1 MLTCVCYCCL
11 CSLIHLFD
19 NELKSNE
26 LSMSKLE
33 QQQHSYIQPHVVL
46 FYLYIAMRYGVWVT
60 IYTILQCS
68 EVVIENE
75 ILAAVKLFKL
85 IYSLLFL
92 LTSFFFNRR
101 QLIALLSGWWLAA
114 QIGKKATEVE
124 ARVIGKL
131 VRKEIFKWQMVRIFY
146 ILNKK
151 RHKLWDYEY
160 MKYTCVCMFVYFEN
174 IELPSQRS
182 LRTLTT
188 QYDLRTL
195 E

>member
-124 ARVIGKL
+124 ARVIGKF
-131 VRKEIFKWQMVRIFY
+131 VRKKYSNDKWLEFFTFWTKRGINYEIMSIWNTHVY
-146 ILNKK
+146 VCLCILK
-151 RHKLWDYEY
+151 
-160 MKYTCVCMFVYFEN
+160 
-174 IELPSQRS
+174 I
-182 LRTLTT
+182 
-188 QYDLRTL
+188 
-195 E
+195 